1 MRFEAIVF
9 DFDGT
14 LIQSAEAKHEAFYR
28 LFPDEMPYREIV
40 AGILRND
47 PDGSRHDVIPRMLEA
62 MAKRGLILP
71 PGQSAIDR
79 IGAYAQAVYAIQA
92 NVPECPGA
100 SDLLR
105 DLHRRSTL
113 YVSSNTPEVD
123 LGTLLQKRGWVDFFA
138 GWFGHPRSKRDTL
151 NALVARHGGDPMR
164 LAVVGDGESDELA
177 ATAVGCHFW
186 RVCGPNALAGVPA
199 LLEGV
204 HA

>member
-28 LFPDEMPYREIV
+28 LFPDEAPYRDIV
-40 AGILRND
+40 TNILRND
-47 PDGSRHDVIPRMLEA
+47 PDGSRHDVIPRMMDA
-62 MAKRGLILP
+62 MAKRGLALP
-71 PGQSAIDR
+71 PGQSAVDR
-79 IGAYAQAVYAIQA
+79 IGAYAQAVYAIQT

-105 DLHRRSTL
+105 DLHRDTTL

-123 LGTLLQKRGWVDFFA
+123 LATLIEKRGWGSYFA
-138 GWFGHPRSKRDTL
+138 GWFGHPRIKKETL
-151 NALVARHGGDPMR
+151 TTLVARHGGDPKR

-177 ATAVGCHFW
+177 AASVGCHFC
-186 RVCGPNALAGVPA
+186 RVCGPAALAGVAA
-199 LLEGV
+199 LLEGA

>member
-9 DFDGT
+9 DYDGT

-28 LFPDEMPYREIV
+28 LFPDEAPYRDIV
-40 AGILRND
+40 ANTLRND
-47 PDGSRHDVIPRMLEA
+47 PDGSRHDVIPRMMET
-62 MAKRGLILP
+62 MAKRKLALP
-71 PGQSAIDR
+71 AGQSVVDR
-79 IGAYAQAVYAIQA
+79 IGTYAQAVYAVQA

-105 DLHRRSTL
+105 TLHRRATL

-123 LGTLLQKRGWVDFFA
+123 LATLLEKRGWRSYFA
-138 GWFGHPRSKRDTL
+138 GWFGHPRNKKDTL
-151 NALVARHGGDPMR
+151 ATLVVRHGGDPKR

-177 ATAVGCHFW
+177 AASVGCHFH
-186 RVCGPNALAGVPA
+186 RVCGPGALAGVAA
-199 LLEGV
+199 LLEDT